1 MWKLNVLMKYATLRR
16 NYLNSLKSSYGKE
29 RCFARLLLQILQFVE
44 GRRKEKR
51 REEMSRTNRVL
62 LFNLTFTTDDGCF
75 VFLFLFSYFFL
86 RNLYLFLI
94 HVYNVREKPAQFRP
108 YKAQRNDCAPLFTW
122 LDRSCIL
129 RVVTARVR
137 TVSSPFKDI
146 Q

>member
-1 MWKLNVLMKYATLRR
+1 MWKFNVLMKYATLRR

-44 GRRKEKR
+44 GRRKG
-51 REEMSRTNRVL
+51 NRVL

-75 VFLFLFSYFFL
+75 VFLFLFFFFFFL

-94 HVYNVREKPAQFRP
+94 HMYNVREKPAQFRP